1 LETPP
6 GEPKSFSAYSFCMKD
21 SNMNTRATELAERIV
36 SLATLEQCEALLGWA
51 AELQSIRDSID
62 TPLRKAQRAVK
73 ATLKREVIA
82 PVLKG
87 ISNDAEKVARKVKG
101 LLWDDRGW
109 PARMGMIGL
118 TIATVGLSGKAAG
131 LAAFGRA
138 IGVPIWLVLTASRT
152 FLGAIIE
159 EIQKAFSIKAQQ
171 GQQPPTIP
179 PYLYRRRARRSIP
192 SLASSILEV
201 FFRLPPKHLKIV

>member
-1 LETPP
+1 MQD
-6 GEPKSFSAYSFCMKD
+6 PKV
-21 SNMNTRATELAERIV
+21 NTLAMELAGRIV

-51 AELQSIRDSID
+51 AELQTIRDSVD
-62 TPLRKAQRAVK
+62 TPLRKAQRAAK

-87 ISNDAEKVARKVKG
+87 INVARKVKG
-101 LLWDDRGW
+101 FLWDDRGW

-138 IGVPIWLVLTASRT
+138 IGVPIWLVLTASGT

-159 EIQKAFSIKAQQ
+159 K
-171 GQQPPTIP
+171 
-179 PYLYRRRARRSIP
+179 RATAASYDP
-192 SLASSILEV
+192 SVPL
-201 FFRLPPKHLKIV
+201 